1 MVSVAQ
7 LVRVPD
13 CGSGGCEFDSR
24 HSPHFF
30 DGSLA
35 QLAEHLTL
43 NQGVTG
49 SIPVR
54 STIFLPFYFYSI
66 NFQLKN
72 KRRRE
77 PRISRLV
84 SRLLLLY
91 HFYVDCA
98 EAGAGHVCMKRSLK
112 NGTILFKFRL

>member
-54 STIFLPFYFYSI
+54 STIFLSLY
-66 NFQLKN
+66 
-72 KRRRE
+72 
-77 PRISRLV
+77 
-84 SRLLLLY
+84 LLL
-91 HFYVDCA
+91 HNFPIKKQTVPRA
-98 EAGAGHVCMKRSLK
+98 EFIV
-112 NGTILFKFRL
+112 

>member
-54 STIFLPFYFYSI
+54 STIFLNWIASFVWI
-66 NFQLKN
+66 
-72 KRRRE
+72 
-77 PRISRLV
+77 V
-84 SRLLLLY
+84 SSTGRAS
-91 HFYVDCA
+91 D
-98 EAGAGHVCMKRSLK
+98 S
-112 NGTILFKFRL
+112 